1 MLFTK
6 ITNKE
11 DNMKSEKSKAELSA
25 AEKLGEALVLHPE
38 WEVKPKVVEMVH
50 EFTVSFNESTK
61 KLTLTVNGEVYR
73 EMECKDILSGKIKF
87 HQGINELNLKF
98 NLWKYDDK
106 N

>member
-1 MLFTK
+1 
-6 ITNKE
+6 
-11 DNMKSEKSKAELSA
+11 MKSEKSKAELSA

-73 EMECKDILSGKIKF
+73 EMDCKDVLSGKIKF
-87 HQGINELNLKF
+87 HSGLSAVIDKF
-98 NLWKYDDK
+98 NLWKYDEPK
-106 N
+106 INN

>member
-11 DNMKSEKSKAELSA
+11 DSMKSEKSKAELSA
-25 AEKLGEALVLHPE
+25 AEKLGEAIVLHPE
-38 WEVKPKVVEMVH
+38 WEVKPKNVEMTH
-50 EFTVSFNESTK
+50 EFVVSFNESTK

-73 EMECKDILSGKIKF
+73 EMDCKDILSGKIKF
-87 HQGINELNLKF
+87 HQGIQEINQKF